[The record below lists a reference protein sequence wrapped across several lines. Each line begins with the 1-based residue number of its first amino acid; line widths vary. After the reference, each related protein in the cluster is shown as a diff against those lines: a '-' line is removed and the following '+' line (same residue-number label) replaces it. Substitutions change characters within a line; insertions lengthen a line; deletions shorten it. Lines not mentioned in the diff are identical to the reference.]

1 MMKGLFRHL
10 LPLLL
15 IAICAAPAAAQNVI
29 ELEALVQ
36 QEREVVDETGATRR
50 VLVDASRVVPG
61 ETVLYTTVYRNVGQV
76 RADHLVINN
85 PIPEHTVFVAGS
97 ASEERAMVEY
107 SVDGGFSFDL
117 PANLVVAEADGRV
130 RPATPR
136 DYTNV
141 RWTLEDALA
150 PGETG
155 QVGYRV
161 QLK

>member
-1 MMKGLFRHL
+1 MNGFIRHA
-10 LPLLL
+10 LPLLVL
-15 IAICAAPAAAQNVI
+15 VAFSAAAAAESVI
-29 ELEALVQ
+29 ELEARVQ
-36 QEREVVDETGATRR
+36 QEREVVDETGMTRR
-50 VLVDASRVVPG
+50 ILVDAGRVVPG

-97 ASEERAMVEY
+97 ASEERAIVEY

-117 PANLVVAEADGRV
+117 PTNLVVAEADGRV
-130 RPATPR
+130 RPAVPT

-141 RWTLEDALA
+141 RWTLQDALA